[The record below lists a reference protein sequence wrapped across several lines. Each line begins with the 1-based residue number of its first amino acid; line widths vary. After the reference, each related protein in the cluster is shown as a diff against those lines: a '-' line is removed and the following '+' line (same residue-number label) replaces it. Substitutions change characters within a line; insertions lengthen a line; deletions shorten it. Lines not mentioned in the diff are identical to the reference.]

1 MYTSASGD
9 VDLQPSRASGWVGW
23 IVFAAAMMIISG
35 IFSIVWGIVA
45 LVRDEVFLV
54 GRSGNVVNLNYT
66 TWGWVNLVLG
76 IIVLVSGLF
85 LFRGSVIASIVAVIL
100 AMLSMIG
107 NLLDIASYPIWS
119 TIVIAVD
126 VLVIYALTVHGHE
139 TREDYY

>member
-54 GRSGNVVNLNYT
+54 GRNGNLVNLSYT
-66 TWGWVNLVLG
+66 AWGWVNLILG
-76 IIVLVSGLF
+76 VIVLVSGLF

-119 TIVIAVD
+119 TMVIAVD

-139 TREDYY
+139 TREDYF